1 MSQKRNR
8 FSCLKST
15 GDGGEV
21 DNPPKRT
28 NRFQGPPKVIN
39 SRWQRSKS
47 PERSKSPGKKSSNI
61 NNNSRWQRSKS
72 PERSSERSPERNSFQ
87 RKKREDDKGFRNNNN
102 RRYNKGG
109 FGKYRYNHGRGGPS
123 VFDGVKKDI
132 NGRPMVQGATT
143 AGFDIGLALE
153 QSKYTK
159 KPIKRQKATSKKVE
173 KNKIVS
179 YKKEKWNEKTEEEK
193 KAEAEWN
200 KQMILNMQYETES
213 EDEVYLSDAEE

>member
-15 GDGGEV
+15 EDGGDC
-21 DNPPKRT
+21 DNQPKRT

-47 PERSKSPGKKSSNI
+47 PEKSSE
-61 NNNSRWQRSKS
+61 K
-72 PERSSERSPERNSFQ
+72 SPERNSFQ

-132 NGRPMVQGATT
+132 NGRPMVKGATT
-143 AGFDIGLALE
+143 AGFDIGLALQ
-153 QSKYTK
+153 QSN
-159 KPIKRQKATSKKVE
+159 QK
-173 KNKIVS
+173 N
-179 YKKEKWNEKTEEEK
+179 KKEKKKEPKKEKPKLITFKNKKVPQKTEEEK
-193 KAEAEWN
+193 RKEAEWN

-213 EDEVYLSDAEE
+213 EEEEEEEQNYD

>member
-47 PERSKSPGKKSSNI
+47 PERSKSPGKNSSNI

-72 PERSSERSPERNSFQ
+72 PERSPERNSFQ

-143 AGFDIGLALE
+143 AGFDIGLALQ
-153 QSKYTK
+153 QSN
-159 KPIKRQKATSKKVE
+159 QK
-173 KNKIVS
+173 N
-179 YKKEKWNEKTEEEK
+179 KKEKKKEPKKEKPKLITFKNKKMEEKTEEEK
-193 KAEAEWN
+193 RKEAEWN
-200 KQMILNMQYETES
+200 KQMILNMQYEWETES
-213 EDEVYLSDAEE
+213 EEEEQNYD

>member
-15 GDGGEV
+15 EDGVEV

-47 PERSKSPGKKSSNI
+47 PERSKSPGKRSSNI

-72 PERSSERSPERNSFQ
+72 PEKSSEKSPERNSFQ

-143 AGFDIGLALE
+143 AGFDIGLALQ
-153 QSKYTK
+153 QSN
-159 KPIKRQKATSKKVE
+159 QK
-173 KNKIVS
+173 N
-179 YKKEKWNEKTEEEK
+179 KKEKKKEPKKEKPKLITFKNKKVPQKTEEEK
-193 KAEAEWN
+193 RKEAEWN

-213 EDEVYLSDAEE
+213 EEEEEEQNYD

>member
-47 PERSKSPGKKSSNI
+47 PERSKSPGKNSSNI
-61 NNNSRWQRSKS
+61 NNNSRWQRSK
-72 PERSSERSPERNSFQ
+72 SPERNSFQ

-143 AGFDIGLALE
+143 AGFDIGLAL
-153 QSKYTK
+153 QQKKTK
-159 KPIKRQKATSKKVE
+159 KERNKKE
-173 KNKIVS
+173 I
-179 YKKEKWNEKTEEEK
+179 KKEKPKLIPFKKQKEEKKTEAEL

-200 KQMILNMQYETES
+200 KQMILNMQWET
-213 EDEVYLSDAEE
+213 DSDADVEGEGCTDE

>member
-15 GDGGEV
+15 EDGGDR
-21 DNPPKRT
+21 DNQPKRT

-47 PERSKSPGKKSSNI
+47 PERSKSPGKRYSNI

-72 PERSSERSPERNSFQ
+72 PEKSSEKSPERNSFQ

-143 AGFDIGLALE
+143 AGFDIGLALQ
-153 QSKYTK
+153 QSN
-159 KPIKRQKATSKKVE
+159 QK
-173 KNKIVS
+173 N
-179 YKKEKWNEKTEEEK
+179 KKEKKKEPKKEKPKLITFKNKKVPQKTEEEK
-193 KAEAEWN
+193 RKEAEWN

-213 EDEVYLSDAEE
+213 EEEEELENDD

>member
-21 DNPPKRT
+21 DNLPKRT

-72 PERSSERSPERNSFQ
+72 PERSPERNSFQ

-143 AGFDIGLALE
+143 AGFDIGLALQ
-153 QSKYTK
+153 QSNQKNK
-159 KPIKRQKATSKKVE
+159 KEKKKEPKKEKPKLITFKNKKVE
-173 KNKIVS
+173 
-179 YKKEKWNEKTEEEK
+179 EKTEEEK
-193 KAEAEWN
+193 RKEAEWN
-200 KQMILNMQYETES
+200 KQMILNMQYEWETES
-213 EDEVYLSDAEE
+213 EEEEQNYD